1 MQEFAQPYIDR
12 VTASKAWLDAQ
23 VRRKRIPL
31 LLFAMPFYSYLY
43 EKCHR
48 ESTHFTKTSSG
59 QT

>member
-23 VRRKRIPL
+23 VRKRIPL
-31 LLFAMPFYSYLY
+31 LLAMPSFYSY